1 MTQTLMPSLLLF
13 LLLLVFTTGVSAQP
27 SHANAFA
34 APANSDSHEMAEIQ
48 GCLERNEGSYILV
61 DRNNEY
67 QRLSDN
73 KNLKKLVGHEV
84 KLTGK
89 PAVRTIDNTPPGGAS
104 SAIEQHYFIVKTV
117 QDITPN
123 CQAYGR

>member
-1 MTQTLMPSLLLF
+1 MTRAVTLSLLLLAF
-13 LLLLVFTTGVSAQP
+13 STGVPAQP
-27 SHANAFA
+27 SRANAFA
-34 APANSDSHEMAEIQ
+34 PPGNSDSHDLAEIQ
-48 GCLERNEGSYILV
+48 GCLERDQGFYILV

-67 QRLSDN
+67 ERLSDN
-73 KNLKKLVGHEV
+73 KNLKKLLGHEV

-117 QDITPN
+117 QDVTPN